1 MVGFWSHSDATF
13 QKKATKTQKKTGHG
27 RRKEYHRDTYLI
39 STAKMI
45 YNAKNRIRA
54 NRIQKA
60 QNLIAI
66 ALIYGLLLIA
76 GHVEYKTEQLER
88 IAYAQP

>member
-1 MVGFWSHSDATF
+1 
-13 QKKATKTQKKTGHG
+13 
-27 RRKEYHRDTYLI
+27 
-39 STAKMI
+39 MI

-54 NRIQKA
+54 NRIQRA

-66 ALIYGLLLIA
+66 ALIYGLLLVA
-76 GHVEYKTEQLER
+76 GHVEYKYEQLEQ

>member
-1 MVGFWSHSDATF
+1 MTQPFRKKRQKHKKRLDTDAE
-13 QKKATKTQKKTGHG
+13 KNIIG
-27 RRKEYHRDTYLI
+27 DTYLI

-54 NRIQKA
+54 NRIQRA
-60 QNLIAI
+60 QNLLAI
-66 ALIYGLLLIA
+66 VLIHGLLLVA
-76 GHVEYKTEQLER
+76 GHVEYKDQQLEQ

>member
-1 MVGFWSHSDATF
+1 
-13 QKKATKTQKKTGHG
+13 
-27 RRKEYHRDTYLI
+27 
-39 STAKMI
+39 MI

-66 ALIYGLLLIA
+66 ALIYGLLLMA

>member
-1 MVGFWSHSDATF
+1 MTQPFRKKRQKHKKILDTDAE
-13 QKKATKTQKKTGHG
+13 KNII
-27 RRKEYHRDTYLI
+27 RDTYLI

-54 NRIQKA
+54 NRIQRA
-60 QNLIAI
+60 QNLLAI
-66 ALIYGLLLIA
+66 ALIYGLLLVA
-76 GHVEYKTEQLER
+76 GHIEYKYEQLEQ

>member
-1 MVGFWSHSDATF
+1 
-13 QKKATKTQKKTGHG
+13 
-27 RRKEYHRDTYLI
+27 
-39 STAKMI
+39 MI

-60 QNLIAI
+60 QNILAI
-66 ALIYGLLLIA
+66 TLIYGLLLVA
-76 GHVEYKTEQLER
+76 GHVEYKYEQLEQ